1 MAVWLSLSSPLIS
14 TPQEQPQEQAFSLR
28 LQPFASALVNRKER
42 FQGNL
47 LFRSRWMIL
56 ITPWHLELEVQR
68 RGCSGR
74 GLECRMVLLGIRWR
88 LCLELLL
95 QDMVR
100 DGEGGTR

>member
-1 MAVWLSLSSPLIS
+1 
-14 TPQEQPQEQAFSLR
+14 
-28 LQPFASALVNRKER
+28 
-42 FQGNL
+42 
-47 LFRSRWMIL
+47 MIL